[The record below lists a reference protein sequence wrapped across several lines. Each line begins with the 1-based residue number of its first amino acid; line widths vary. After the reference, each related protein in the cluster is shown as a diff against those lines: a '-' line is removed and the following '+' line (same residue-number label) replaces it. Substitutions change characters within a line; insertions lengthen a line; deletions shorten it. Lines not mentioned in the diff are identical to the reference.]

1 MCQQIGR
8 NLGELVALDVYS
20 NKRRERADRRK
31 LAWRRKPV
39 IAQRPAAINARIS
52 RCRRDYRT
60 VALVGIGQANV
71 RTVLN
76 EQSYPLPPMVGCES
90 MKKKSAP
97 GLMTHGT
104 EVPLHAAGCERWSRL
119 AWEEDG
125 EHETREEP
133 RQQTTVTHRGSTG
146 MRTPRRLARQEAR
159 RRALSSEGNER
170 GWTEWGCADRCCPGK
185 MGRAVC
191 SVQPKSEGAYKG
203 YRQDTISLQLR

>member
-119 AWEEDG
+119 ASGAMHGRKMENTKLEMNPDNKPPSLTEG
-125 EHETREEP
+125 
-133 RQQTTVTHRGSTG
+133 
-146 MRTPRRLARQEAR
+146 RLVRARH
-159 RRALSSEGNER
+159 G
-170 GWTEWGCADRCCPGK
+170 G
-185 MGRAVC
+185 
-191 SVQPKSEGAYKG
+191 
-203 YRQDTISLQLR
+203 